1 MPDDRNWAFR
11 TTTPNPRLGTRCAK
25 RKAENLNWGKSCTSA
40 WLVAV
45 GAICTLALFPVISS
59 AQNKAESPPP
69 IPASEQQANPEK
81 QPEKDAP
88 GNVAEKAPLEK
99 KPDEK
104 GSNEPASPPDNPETT
119 NGDDTPRPKDAET
132 AKPAEAGSQ
141 ESWTN
146 DNGGKEGPKPPGEQP
161 EPPADTDVT
170 DKTSETKV
178 AETTASKSGE
188 PGESGEASTTPDGN
202 IAEAVSTTPDK
213 PPESSTPPPVS
224 KPPKIPAA
232 NAAENRPTGTRA
244 NNAAEAGAD
253 GDESEVAEP
262 PEPHFSL
269 PSPAEVA
276 GPVEGYIAPTG
287 EPLDTPTL
295 EIAPERLS
303 TDTFFQ
309 PSLDYLGRR
318 PLPDIDIE
326 ETSEEEIARSFE
338 ESLKLIDLAQ
348 ETRPDTG
355 IKVPLPSGVMTFKA
369 SDAFEFDRRN
379 MVLKFIGNAELV
391 FDNIAIWAD
400 LIEVDDGAATAY
412 AKGFVGIQE
421 KDEILFCDE
430 AYLNYDTKTLEL
442 FWVEGNSG
450 GPDIEGAVFFEA
462 ERAYGSFDELIME
475 KVKITTCEPYCGGP
489 TEMHMEAEK
498 MKYKRG
504 KSIVLY
510 NAYFYARNQKFFYVP
525 MFAFPL
531 DRRQPIKQGESDLEQ
546 TYGYQRT
553 QGWFAKFAYTY
564 SVRYAENVKRA
575 LLGVAKLELSEKQ
588 GPGLG
593 IRQDFLIPSLGV
605 ATVVGFYQQ
614 GWPDNPLQR
623 VFFHPLG
630 GGTFAGFLSGDDF
643 HPRNNK
649 PNFRFNLKQ
658 ELNLSRSLNGSL
670 SIERTDDVVAATNQF
685 RSDTR
690 NNRWNNR
697 LTLNYGKHDTTA
709 SISGSQSITITGGF
723 TDSRDGTQEPS
734 SERAN
739 SNAAVRYGTKISKEL
754 KFSFSQDYSASKG
767 STGSQNLPAD
777 QEGTLRM
784 GLDWTGKRDSELEG
798 YSARLGY
805 LEQGIDYDQDNNTTD
820 RNRNIRKELPSL
832 EIRLPQ
838 DLFNDGAYFNNFT
851 INIENLVTGRR
862 RTPESSFRAKIS
874 ARGQDR
880 TELSHSSFFNTS
892 LSAEQYWYD
901 DGNAQ
906 YTLQPRFNYSY
917 NPKSWWKFGA
927 NWSMQYRQGV
937 RLPPVQGDRKTY
949 FNRGGINFS
958 MSNYRSWRWELRSG
972 YDFRD
977 HSTSPVSSK
986 IYWDPNRTFGIT
998 QTMTYN
1004 IRQHSFNS
1012 SQLSGYFRSPY
1023 VDENGY
1029 YNWLFKLTLNN
1040 DINDQ
1045 FKATRIDLR
1054 WLKRWG
1060 NGWTSDVQGS
1070 YRDGS
1075 DLLPAV
1081 SSNFVRDYIK
1091 RIAVRKT
1098 TCCTTIE
1105 CVWRTGINSFEV
1117 KVYLNALPQY
1127 PSRMDNF
1134 KILDDEWET
1143 DTFFPANQLQQD
1155 ILQDMFGI
1163 NQRLF

>member
-1 MPDDRNWAFR
+1 M
-11 TTTPNPRLGTRCAK
+11 
-25 RKAENLNWGKSCTSA
+25 NWGKSCSSA
-40 WLVAV
+40 WLVAL
-45 GAICTLALFPVISS
+45 GAIGTLALFPVISS

-69 IPASEQQANPEK
+69 IPASEQQANPQK

-88 GNVAEKAPLEK
+88 GNVAEKAPLEE

-119 NGDDTPRPKDAET
+119 NGDDTPRPKDDET

-141 ESWTN
+141 ESGTN
-146 DNGGKEGPKPPGEQP
+146 EKGEKDDPKQPGEQP
-161 EPPADTDVT
+161 GTPADADVT

-188 PGESGEASTTPDGN
+188 QGESGEASTTPDGN
-202 IAEAVSTTPDK
+202 IAEAVSATPDE
-213 PPESSTPPPVS
+213 PEESPTPPLIS
-224 KPPKIPAA
+224 KPPKVPGA
-232 NAAENRPTGTRA
+232 NTAENRPTGTSA
-244 NNAAEAGAD
+244 NNTAEAGAD
-253 GDESEVAEP
+253 DAESEVAEP

-348 ETRPDTG
+348 ETRSDAG

-379 MVLKFIGNAELV
+379 MILKFIGNAELV

-400 LIEVDDGAATAY
+400 LIVVDDGAATAY

-442 FWVEGNSG
+442 FWVEGNTG
-450 GPDIEGAVFFEA
+450 GPDIKGAVFFEA
-462 ERAYGSFDELIME
+462 DRAYGSFDELIME
-475 KVKITTCEPYCGGP
+475 KVKVTTCEPYCGGP
-489 TEMHMEAEK
+489 TEMHMQAEK

-510 NAYFYARNQKFFYVP
+510 NAYFYARNQRFFYAP

-564 SVRYAENVKRA
+564 SVRYAQNVKRA

-605 ATVVGFYQQ
+605 TTVVGFYQQ
-614 GWPDNPLQR
+614 GWPDTPLKHLY
-623 VFFHPLG
+623 FHPFG
-630 GGTFAGFLSGDDF
+630 RDPDVGFLSDEHFNSG
-643 HPRNNK
+643 NTKK
-649 PNFRFNLKQ
+649 PNFSFNLKQ
-658 ELNLSRSLNGSL
+658 ELNLSRSLTGNL
-670 SIERTDDVVAATNQF
+670 SVERTDTVVAATNQF

-690 NNRWNNR
+690 NNRWSNR
-697 LTLNYGKHDTTA
+697 LNLNYRKHDTSA
-709 SISGSQSITITGGF
+709 SITGSQSITITGGF

-734 SERAN
+734 VERASN
-739 SNAAVRYGTKISKEL
+739 NAAVRYSTNLAKEL
-754 KFSFSQDYSASKG
+754 KFNFSQDYTSNKG
-767 STGSQNLPAD
+767 GTGSQNLPAD

-805 LEQGIDYDQDNNTTD
+805 LEQGIDYDQDDNTTD

-832 EIRLPQ
+832 EIRLPR

-862 RTPESSFRAKIS
+862 RTPESSFRGKVS

-880 TELSHSSFFNTS
+880 VDFSPSSFVNTN

-906 YTLQPRFNYSY
+906 YTLQPGFRYSY
-917 NPKSWWKFGA
+917 KPKSWWQFGA
-927 NWSMQYRQGV
+927 GWNMLYRQGV

-949 FNRGGINFS
+949 SNRSNFNFT
-958 MSNYRSWRWELRSG
+958 MSNYRSWRWDLGSG
-972 YDFRD
+972 YDFRN
-977 HSTSPVSSK
+977 HSTNPVRSK
-986 IYWDPNRTFGIT
+986 FSWDPNRTFGLS
-998 QTMTYN
+998 QSMTYN
-1004 IRQHSFNS
+1004 LRQHTFSTS
-1012 SQLSGYFRSPY
+1012 LLSGYFRSPY

-1029 YNWLFKLTLNN
+1029 YNWLLKLTWNH
-1040 DINDQ
+1040 DIEHHLRT
-1045 FKATRIDLR
+1045 TRLDLR

-1060 NGWTSDVQGS
+1060 NGWTSDIQGS
-1070 YRDGS
+1070 FRDQR
-1075 DLLPAV
+1075 DEPPDV
-1081 SSNFVRDYIK
+1081 SEVFIRDYIK

-1098 TCCTTIE
+1098 NCCTTIE
-1105 CVWRTGINSFEV
+1105 GVWRTGINSFEV

-1127 PSRMDNF
+1127 PLREESF
-1134 KILDDEWET
+1134 HTFGEKWHDDL
-1143 DTFFPANQLQQD
+1143 FFPTNQLQQD